1 MQLEKRGNVIRF
13 RKDMGLFR
21 AGKWDSQYMV
31 MENFSLY
38 FYKDSKVARSDSS
51 QSQLT
56 LSLQH
61 CTVHLVPEAKD
72 KKYLFKLV
80 EQEQEEVLLQV
91 TSYSQNSARY
101 AC

>member
-1 MQLEKRGNVIRF
+1 MQLEKRGNVNRF
-13 RKDMGLFR
+13 RKDIGLFR

-31 MENFSLY
+31 MENFTLY

-51 QSQLT
+51 QSQLA

-61 CTVHLVPEAKD
+61 CTVHLVPDTRD
-72 KKYLFKLV
+72 KKFLFKLV

-91 TSYSQNSARY
+91 ITLF
-101 AC
+101 